1 MAAAMPQSLWLS
13 EKANTLEARL
23 SLALLV
29 ERTGKPEAFRTDCGI
44 AALIQSHTNQLAAPI
59 SLISQLERH
68 PSDSGAGQALHTA
81 QPSYQT
87 LPLHAGNQSRQR
99 HLL

>member
-44 AALIQSHTNQLAAPI
+44 AALILSQTNQVHLTIGTTPVGLRCRASTPYGTTVL
-59 SLISQLERH
+59 SN
-68 PSDSGAGQALHTA
+68 TA
-81 QPSYQT
+81 ITCGKSK
-87 LPLHAGNQSRQR
+87 
-99 HLL
+99 